1 LAVEDREETRG
12 NGGARYAHTSKE
24 SVRLSVPHSKKEN
37 SNSFCS
43 GIFTKTYYNVG
54 IVQNKKNNVK
64 KMLFSLTKK
73 NKKIRRKKK
82 LSQFIFNANNLVVIH
97 LVSESYLLTFY
108 QIRQYIN
115 KLINAHTYCLMITK
129 YITIENIT

>member
-12 NGGARYAHTSKE
+12 NGRARYAHTSEE

-43 GIFTKTYYNVG
+43 GIFTKTYYNIG

-64 KMLFSLTKK
+64 KMLFCLQKK
-73 NKKIRRKKK
+73 KKKTNKKK
-82 LSQFIFNANNLVVIH
+82 LSQFIFNLNNLIVMSLI
-97 LVSESYLLTFY
+97 
-108 QIRQYIN
+108 QYIILAHIVAN
-115 KLINAHTYCLMITK
+115 TPIN
-129 YITIENIT
+129 